1 MTDSEKRLR
10 QILEQVLAQTALLVV
25 RNLDDAVSQI
35 SRVLERYFSNSNSVN
50 PWAGNS
56 ISKKRIEEIIS
67 QYVGKIVR
75 LTEKQ
80 IRYIWLAIEEK
91 NDQSVVKKL
100 LEVTGTSIVVAKLYK
115 YLNRIVPEGIDPK
128 VRISITKEAIENVT
142 KSPRNTQALDAF
154 LNRKVNGLTLSK
166 RVWNLADETVQ
177 PLIESYL
184 AKGIENGTSAHE
196 ISRNLKQY
204 LREPDKLFRRVRNKA
219 NGKFS
224 LSTAAEQ
231 YSPGQGVYRSSY
243 MNAKRL
249 AVSEVNFAYRSA
261 DHERWKSLDF
271 IRGIKVS
278 ISNSHSS
285 RVPDG
290 DICDQ
295 LQGQYPKNFFFTGWH
310 PFCLCHAT
318 AITLP
323 EEDFIKQI
331 AGEPFEM
338 NPVDIPDN
346 FSQYLKENKER
357 IDGWKNKPYFIKYN
371 SDKVDYI
378 LNQKD

>member
-1 MTDSEKRLR
+1 
-10 QILEQVLAQTALLVV
+10 
-25 RNLDDAVSQI
+25 
-35 SRVLERYFSNSNSVN
+35 
-50 PWAGNS
+50 
-56 ISKKRIEEIIS
+56 
-67 QYVGKIVR
+67 
-75 LTEKQ
+75 
-80 IRYIWLAIEEK
+80 
-91 NDQSVVKKL
+91 
-100 LEVTGTSIVVAKLYK
+100 
-115 YLNRIVPEGIDPK
+115 
-128 VRISITKEAIENVT
+128 
-142 KSPRNTQALDAF
+142 
-154 LNRKVNGLTLSK
+154 
-166 RVWNLADETVQ
+166 
-177 PLIESYL
+177 
-184 AKGIENGTSAHE
+184 
-196 ISRNLKQY
+196 
-204 LREPDKLFRRVRNKA
+204 
-219 NGKFS
+219 
-224 LSTAAEQ
+224 
-231 YSPGQGVYRSSY
+231 

-290 DICDQ
+290 DICDK

-323 EEDFIKQI
+323 EEDFIKQLT
-331 AGEPFEM
+331 GEPFEM